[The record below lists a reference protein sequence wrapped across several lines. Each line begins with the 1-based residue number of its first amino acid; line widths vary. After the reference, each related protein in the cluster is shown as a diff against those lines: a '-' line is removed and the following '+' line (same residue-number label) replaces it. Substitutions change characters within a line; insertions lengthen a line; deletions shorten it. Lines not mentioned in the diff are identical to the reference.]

1 MTIITSPIPNKPAG
15 CKNVKLLALPPLST
29 VKVAFVGLGHRG
41 MQALQRWCY
50 IPHVEIVAVCDVA
63 ASAVEKAARL
73 LKEEGKAM
81 PSVYQGQE
89 AYEQLCR
96 ESDAHLIY
104 ICTDWHTHVPI
115 VLAALSH
122 EKNVAVEVPA
132 AMTLSEIWQIVDA
145 AERVQR
151 HCMMLENSVYDHVEL
166 ATLEMVRQGLLGEV
180 VHVGG
185 GYAHALGER
194 WTPWRIAYNKDCR
207 GDLYPTHGIGP
218 ICRILD
224 IHRSDRMQTLVAM
237 DTAAFTGPQV
247 YQQVMGQECA
257 DFSNGDQTSI
267 LIRTEKGK
275 TIQLQHNV
283 MTPRP
288 YSRMFEVVGTKGY
301 LSKYPI
307 VQLYLKDHLSIS
319 NEHPFSHQKP
329 LNGEQK
335 QAIGYQDRLN
345 GEEDRLNCHAN
356 ESESLPNSAQIVEQ
370 YLPSYVSELQ
380 SLAAQLDNRGG
391 MSYFMDY
398 RLAMA
403 LHHGKPLDMDVY
415 DLAEWC
421 SITELSRISI
431 ENGSMPVAIPNFIRE

>member
-1 MTIITSPIPNKPAG
+1 M
-15 CKNVKLLALPPLST
+15 
-29 VKVAFVGLGHRG
+29 
-41 MQALQRWCY
+41 
-50 IPHVEIVAVCDVA
+50 
-63 ASAVEKAARL
+63 
-73 LKEEGKAM
+73 
-81 PSVYQGQE
+81 
-89 AYEQLCR
+89 
-96 ESDAHLIY
+96 
-104 ICTDWHTHVPI
+104 
-115 VLAALSH
+115 
-122 EKNVAVEVPA
+122 
-132 AMTLSEIWQIVDA
+132 DA

-185 GYAHALGER
+185 GYAHALGGR

-335 QAIGYQDRLN
+335 QAIGCQDRLN

-356 ESESLPNSAQIVEQ
+356 ESELLPNSAQIVEQ

>member
-1 MTIITSPIPNKPAG
+1 MTIITSPIPNKPEG
-15 CKNVKLLALPPLST
+15 CKNVKLLALPSLST

-73 LKEEGKAM
+73 LKAEGKAM

-104 ICTDWHTHVPI
+104 ICTDWHIHVPI
-115 VLAALSH
+115 VLTALWH

-247 YQQVMGQECA
+247 YRQVMGQECA
-257 DFSNGDQTSI
+257 GFSNGDQTSI

-307 VQLYLKDHLSIS
+307 VQLYLEDRLSIS
-319 NEHPFSHQKP
+319 EKHSFGSQKP
-329 LNGEQK
+329 LNGGQK
-335 QAIGYQDRLN
+335 QVTGCQ
-345 GEEDRLNCHAN
+345 DRLNCHAN
-356 ESESLPNSAQIVEQ
+356 ESEPLPNSAQIVGQ

-380 SLAAQLDNRGG
+380 TLAAQLDNRGG

-403 LHHGKPLDMDVY
+403 LHHGRPLDMDVY

-421 SITELSRISI
+421 CITELSRISI